1 MISTNTGAIKCYGT
15 QRKVD
20 SIRKKV
26 MRKAA
31 KDIFPTLECCIL
43 MAEIIAAY
51 GFFFVLAMQR

>member
-1 MISTNTGAIKCYGT
+1 MDILLLVMLC
-15 QRKVD
+15 
-20 SIRKKV
+20 SIPFLLASLV
-26 MRKAA
+26 RKAA